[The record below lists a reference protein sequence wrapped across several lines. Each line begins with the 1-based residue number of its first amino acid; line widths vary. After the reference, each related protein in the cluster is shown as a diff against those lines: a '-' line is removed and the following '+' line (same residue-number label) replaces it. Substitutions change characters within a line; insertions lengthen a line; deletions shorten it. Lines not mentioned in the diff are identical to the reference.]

1 MAAKGQTEARNR
13 PQPRSLEPRRGE
25 CTSCDGERRPTH
37 KKKGQTEIEAGSKMP
52 EYIRTDPSVKQRLR
66 RVMMK
71 SQGKED
77 QSKFFQTR
85 SMTQTVLSIMGNSN
99 EKKG

>member
-1 MAAKGQTEARNR
+1 
-13 PQPRSLEPRRGE
+13 
-25 CTSCDGERRPTH
+25 
-37 KKKGQTEIEAGSKMP
+37 MP